1 MSRSPV
7 IGGNHD
13 AGPLDGGRLRRR
25 LATGEVT
32 VGTFVGMA
40 SATAVEVCA
49 AAGADWVL
57 IDLEHG
63 SGGEDAVRDGVLAAG
78 SYGVPTIVR
87 VESGE
92 RIRIGRVLDQGAA
105 GIMVPRLHAVEEAA
119 QAVKHMLYP
128 PHGDRGVATYNR
140 SCRWGMD
147 REPLT
152 ADQQPTV
159 GVIQI
164 ETLDA
169 LERVEE
175 IAAQDGVDVLFVGP
189 LDLSYALGVPLQLDS
204 NIFQEAL
211 QRVVAAAEL
220 HHKAAGILAVD
231 GMAAAKYVRQG
242 FRFVAIGSDSTIMA
256 AAFRDAF
263 HTARN

>member
-1 MSRSPV
+1 MSAFPSA
-7 IGGNHD
+7 GEKHD
-13 AGPLDGGRLRRR
+13 GGPLDGGRLRQR
-25 LATGEVT
+25 LAAGEVT

-40 SATAVEVCA
+40 SATAAEVCA
-49 AAGADWVL
+49 AAGADWIL

-63 SGGEDAVRDGVLAAG
+63 SGGEEALRDGVLAAG

-87 VESGE
+87 VETGE
-92 RIRIGRVLDQGAA
+92 RIRIGRALDQGAA
-105 GIMVPRLHAVEEAA
+105 GIMVPRLNTVGEAGTAVR
-119 QAVKHMLYP
+119 HLMYP

-147 REPLT
+147 RAPLT
-152 ADQQPTV
+152 ADQQAAV
-159 GVIQI
+159 GIIQI

-169 LERVEE
+169 LNHVEE

-204 NIFQEAL
+204 NAFQEAL
-211 QRVVAAAEL
+211 QRVVAAADQ

-263 HTARN
+263 DAARN

>member
-1 MSRSPV
+1 MSAATF
-7 IGGNHD
+7 D

-25 LATGEVT
+25 LASGEVT
-32 VGTFVGMA
+32 VGTFVGMS
-40 SATAVEVCA
+40 SAVAAEVCA
-49 AAGADWVL
+49 ASGADWVL

-105 GIMVPRLHAVEEAA
+105 GIMVPRLNSVGEASA
-119 QAVKHMLYP
+119 SVQHMLYP
-128 PHGDRGVATYNR
+128 PYGDRGVATYNR

-147 REPLT
+147 RAPLS
-152 ADQQPTV
+152 AEQQSTV
-159 GVIQI
+159 GIIQI

-169 LERVEE
+169 LNSVEQ
-175 IAAQDGVDVLFVGP
+175 IAAEDGVDVLFVGP

-204 NIFQEAL
+204 NTFQEAL
-211 QRVVAAAEL
+211 QKVVAAAEA
-220 HHKAAGILAVD
+220 HGKAAGILAVD
-231 GMAAAKYVRQG
+231 GHGAAKYVRQG

-263 HTARN
+263 DTARN

>member
-1 MSRSPV
+1 MSAE
-7 IGGNHD
+7 GFDG
-13 AGPLDGGRLRRR
+13 GPLDGGKLRRR
-25 LATGEVT
+25 LAAGEVT
-32 VGTFVGMA
+32 VGTFVGMS
-40 SATAVEVCA
+40 SAIAAEVCA
-49 AAGADWVL
+49 ASGADWVL

-63 SGGEDAVRDGVLAAG
+63 SGGEESVRDGVLAAG

-105 GIMVPRLHAVEEAA
+105 GIMVPRLNSVVEASAAVR
-119 QAVKHMLYP
+119 HMLYP
-128 PHGDRGVATYNR
+128 PRGDRGVATYNR

-147 REPLT
+147 RAPLSS
-152 ADQQPTV
+152 AQQSTV
-159 GVIQI
+159 GIIQI
-164 ETLDA
+164 ETLEA
-169 LERVEE
+169 LDTVEE

-204 NIFQEAL
+204 NPFQEAL
-211 QRVVAAAEL
+211 QRVVAAAEG
-220 HHKAAGILAVD
+220 HGKAAGILAVD
-231 GMAAAKYVRQG
+231 GHGAAKYVRQG

-263 HTARN
+263 DTARN

>member
-1 MSRSPV
+1 MSR
-7 IGGNHD
+7 
-13 AGPLDGGRLRRR
+13 GPLDGGQLRRR
-25 LATGEVT
+25 LSEGEVT

-40 SATAVEVCA
+40 SATAAEVCA
-49 AAGADWVL
+49 ASGADWIL

-63 SGGEDAVRDGVLAAG
+63 SGSDEAVRDGVIAAG
-78 SYGVPTIVR
+78 GYGVPTIVR

-92 RIRIGRVLDQGAA
+92 RIRIGRALDHGAA
-105 GIMVPRLHAVEEAA
+105 GIMVPRLGNVEEAR
-119 QAVKHMLYP
+119 QTVRHMLYP
-128 PHGDRGVATYNR
+128 PRGDRGVATYNR
-140 SCRWGMD
+140 SCQWGMN

-152 ADQQPTV
+152 ADSQTTV
-159 GVIQI
+159 GIIQI

-169 LERVEE
+169 LENVEA

-204 NIFQEAL
+204 GAFQDAL
-211 QRVVAAAEL
+211 RRVLDAAGR
-220 HHKAAGILAVD
+220 HHKAAGILAAD
-231 GMAAAKYVRQG
+231 GTAAAKFVRQG

-263 HTARN
+263 ATARN

>member
-1 MSRSPV
+1 MSQ
-7 IGGNHD
+7 
-13 AGPLDGGRLRRR
+13 GPLDAGLLRRR
-25 LATGEVT
+25 IAGGDVT
-32 VGTFVGMA
+32 IGTFVGLS
-40 SATAVEVCA
+40 SATAAEVCA
-49 AAGADWVL
+49 AAGADWIL

-63 SGGEDAVRDGVLAAG
+63 SGGEDAVRDGVIAAG

-87 VESGE
+87 VESGD

-105 GIMVPRLHAVEEAA
+105 GIMVPRLNTVDQAA
-119 QAVKHMLYP
+119 ESVRHMLYP
-128 PHGDRGVATYNR
+128 PNGDRGVATYNR

-147 REPLT
+147 RRTLTEPNQEAL
-152 ADQQPTV
+152 

-164 ETLDA
+164 ETLEA
-169 LERVEE
+169 LESVED

-204 NIFQEAL
+204 NVFQEAL
-211 QRVVAAAEL
+211 ERVVAAAQL
-220 HHKAAGILAVD
+220 HNKAAGILAVD
-231 GMAAAKYVRQG
+231 GMGAAKYVRQG

-263 HTARN
+263 DTARN

>member
-1 MSRSPV
+1 MSAEPFD
-7 IGGNHD
+7 G
-13 AGPLDGGRLRRR
+13 GPLDGGKLRRR
-25 LATGEVT
+25 LAAGEVT
-32 VGTFVGMA
+32 VGTFVGMS
-40 SATAVEVCA
+40 SAIAAEVCA
-49 AAGADWVL
+49 ASGADWVL

-63 SGGEDAVRDGVLAAG
+63 SGGEESVRDGVLAAG

-105 GIMVPRLHAVEEAA
+105 GIMVPRLNGVDEASAAVR
-119 QAVKHMLYP
+119 HMLYP
-128 PHGDRGVATYNR
+128 PSGDRGVATYNR

-147 REPLT
+147 RAPLS
-152 ADQQPTV
+152 AAQQSTV
-159 GVIQI
+159 GIIQI

-169 LERVEE
+169 LDSVED
-175 IAAQDGVDVLFVGP
+175 IAAHEGVDVLFVGP

-204 NIFQEAL
+204 NPFQEAL
-211 QRVVAAAEL
+211 QRVVAAAEA
-220 HHKAAGILAVD
+220 HGKAAGILAVD
-231 GMAAAKYVRQG
+231 GHGAAKYVRQG

-263 HTARN
+263 DTARN

>member
-1 MSRSPV
+1 MST
-7 IGGNHD
+7 
-13 AGPLDGGRLRRR
+13 GPLDSGALRRR
-25 LATGEVT
+25 LAAGETT

-40 SATAVEVCA
+40 SATAAEVCA

-63 SGGEDAVRDGVLAAG
+63 SGGEDSVRDGVIAAG
-78 SYGVPTIVR
+78 AYGVPTIVR

-105 GIMVPRLHAVEEAA
+105 GIMVPRLNTVDEAA
-119 QAVKHMLYP
+119 QAIKHMLYP
-128 PHGDRGVATYNR
+128 PFGDRGVATYNR

-147 REPLT
+147 REPLG
-152 ADQQPTV
+152 AQEQSTV
-159 GVIQI
+159 GIIQI
-164 ETLDA
+164 ETRDA
-169 LERVEE
+169 LGSVED
-175 IAAQDGVDVLFVGP
+175 IAAQEGVDVLFVGP

-204 NIFQEAL
+204 NTFQEAL
-211 QRVVAAAEL
+211 QKVVEAAER
-220 HHKAAGILAVD
+220 HNKAAGILAVD
-231 GMAAAKYVRQG
+231 GAAAAKYIQQG

-263 HTARN
+263 DTARN

>member
-1 MSRSPV
+1 MST
-7 IGGNHD
+7 
-13 AGPLDGGRLRRR
+13 GPLDGGALRRR
-25 LATGEVT
+25 LTAGEVT

-40 SATAVEVCA
+40 SATAAEVCA
-49 AAGADWVL
+49 ASGADWVL

-63 SGGEDAVRDGVLAAG
+63 SGGEDAVRDGVIAAG
-78 SYGVPTIVR
+78 AYGVPTLVR

-105 GIMVPRLHAVEEAA
+105 GIMVPRLNSVNEAA

-128 PHGDRGVATYNR
+128 PYGDRGVATYNR

-147 REPLT
+147 REPLG
-152 ADQQPTV
+152 AQEQSTV
-159 GVIQI
+159 GIIQI

-169 LERVEE
+169 LESVED

-204 NIFQEAL
+204 NAFQEAL
-211 QRVVAAAEL
+211 QKVVAAAER

-231 GMAAAKYVRQG
+231 GVAAAKYVQQG

-263 HTARN
+263 DSARN

>member
-1 MSRSPV
+1 MSTGPLT
-7 IGGNHD
+7 
-13 AGPLDGGRLRRR
+13 GPLDSGSLRARLQ
-25 LATGEVT
+25 AGETT

-40 SATAVEVCA
+40 SATAAEVCA
-49 AAGADWVL
+49 ASGADWIL

-63 SGGEDAVRDGVLAAG
+63 SGGEEAVRDGVLAAG

-87 VESGE
+87 VESVE

-105 GIMVPRLHAVEEAA
+105 GIMVPRLTTVEEAR

-128 PHGDRGVATYNR
+128 PYGDRGVATYNR

-147 REPLT
+147 RAPLS
-152 ADQQPTV
+152 AEQQNTV
-159 GVIQI
+159 GIIQI

-169 LERVEE
+169 LDSVED

-204 NIFQEAL
+204 NAFQEAL
-211 QRVVAAAEL
+211 QRVVAAAEQ

-231 GMAAAKYVRQG
+231 GSAAAKYIRQG

-256 AAFRDAF
+256 AAFRDAY

>member
-1 MSRSPV
+1 MSR
-7 IGGNHD
+7 
-13 AGPLDGGRLRRR
+13 GPLDGGNLRARLR
-25 LATGEVT
+25 AGETT
-32 VGTFVGMA
+32 VGTFVGLA
-40 SATAVEVCA
+40 SATAAEVCA
-49 AAGADWVL
+49 ASGADWVL

-63 SGGEDAVRDGVLAAG
+63 SGGEDAVREGVLAAG

-105 GIMVPRLHAVEEAA
+105 GIMVPRLNTVEEAG

-128 PHGDRGVATYNR
+128 PYGDRGVATYNR

-147 REPLT
+147 RAPLS
-152 ADQQPTV
+152 AEQQSTV

-169 LERVEE
+169 LNSVDD

-204 NIFQEAL
+204 NAFQEAL
-211 QRVVAAAEL
+211 QKVVAAAEE
-220 HHKAAGILAVD
+220 HNKAAGILAVD
-231 GMAAAKYVRQG
+231 GVGAAKYVRQG

-263 HTARN
+263 ATARN

>member
-1 MSRSPV
+1 MSAETFD
-7 IGGNHD
+7 G
-13 AGPLDGGRLRRR
+13 GPLDGGKLRRR
-25 LATGEVT
+25 LAAGEVT
-32 VGTFVGMA
+32 VGTFVGMS
-40 SATAVEVCA
+40 SAIATEVCA
-49 AAGADWVL
+49 ASGADWVL

-63 SGGEDAVRDGVLAAG
+63 SGGEDTVRDGVLAAG

-105 GIMVPRLHAVEEAA
+105 GVMVPRLNTVDEASSAV
-119 QAVKHMLYP
+119 QHMLYP
-128 PHGDRGVATYNR
+128 PYGDRGVATYNR

-147 REPLT
+147 RAPLT
-152 ADQQPTV
+152 TEQQGTV
-159 GVIQI
+159 GIIQI

-169 LERVEE
+169 LDGVDE

-204 NIFQEAL
+204 NPFQEAI
-211 QRVVAAAEL
+211 QQVVAAAEA
-220 HHKAAGILAVD
+220 HGKAAGILAVD
-231 GMAAAKYVRQG
+231 GVGAAKYIRQG

-263 HTARN
+263 DTARN

>member
-1 MSRSPV
+1 MSAEPFD
-7 IGGNHD
+7 G
-13 AGPLDGGRLRRR
+13 GPLDGGKLRRR
-25 LATGEVT
+25 LAAGEVT
-32 VGTFVGMA
+32 VGTFVGMS
-40 SATAVEVCA
+40 SAIAAEVCA
-49 AAGADWVL
+49 ASGADWVL
-57 IDLEHG
+57 IDLDHG
-63 SGGEDAVRDGVLAAG
+63 SGGEESVRDGVLAAG

-105 GIMVPRLHAVEEAA
+105 GIMVPRLNGVDEASAAVR
-119 QAVKHMLYP
+119 HMLYP
-128 PHGDRGVATYNR
+128 PSGDRGVATYNR

-147 REPLT
+147 RAPLS
-152 ADQQPTV
+152 AAQQSTV
-159 GVIQI
+159 GIIQI

-169 LERVEE
+169 LDSVED
-175 IAAQDGVDVLFVGP
+175 IAAHEGVDVLFVGP

-204 NIFQEAL
+204 NPFQEAL
-211 QRVVAAAEL
+211 QRVVAAAEA
-220 HHKAAGILAVD
+220 HGKAAGILAVD
-231 GMAAAKYVRQG
+231 GHGAAKYVRQG

>member
-1 MSRSPV
+1 MSAET
-7 IGGNHD
+7 ID

-25 LATGEVT
+25 LAAGEVT
-32 VGTFVGMA
+32 VGTFVGMS
-40 SATAVEVCA
+40 SAVAAEVCA
-49 AAGADWVL
+49 ASGADWVL

-105 GIMVPRLHAVEEAA
+105 GIMVPRLNSVDEASA
-119 QAVKHMLYP
+119 AVKHMQYP

-147 REPLT
+147 RAPLS
-152 ADQQPTV
+152 ADQQSGV
-159 GVIQI
+159 GIIQI

-169 LERVEE
+169 LDSVGE
-175 IAAQDGVDVLFVGP
+175 IAGQDGVDVLFVGP

-204 NIFQEAL
+204 NPFQEAL
-211 QRVVAAAEL
+211 QRVVAAAEA
-220 HHKAAGILAVD
+220 HGKAAGILAVD
-231 GMAAAKYVRQG
+231 GHGAAKYVRQG

-263 HTARN
+263 DTARN

>member
-1 MSRSPV
+1 MSTR
-7 IGGNHD
+7 
-13 AGPLDGGRLRRR
+13 PLDGGALRRR
-25 LATGEVT
+25 LTAGEVT
-32 VGTFVGMA
+32 VGTFIGMA
-40 SATAVEVCA
+40 SATAAEVCA
-49 AAGADWVL
+49 ASGADWVL

-63 SGGEDAVRDGVLAAG
+63 SCGEDAVRDGVIAAG
-78 SYGVPTIVR
+78 AYGVPTLVR

-105 GIMVPRLHAVEEAA
+105 GIMVPRLNTVTEAA

-128 PHGDRGVATYNR
+128 PYGDRGVATYNR

-147 REPLT
+147 REPLG
-152 ADQQPTV
+152 AQEQSTV
-159 GVIQI
+159 GIIQI

-169 LERVEE
+169 LESVED

-204 NIFQEAL
+204 NAFQEAL
-211 QRVVAAAEL
+211 QKVVAAAER
-220 HHKAAGILAVD
+220 HNKAAGILAVD
-231 GMAAAKYVRQG
+231 GVVAAKYVQQG

-263 HTARN
+263 DTARN